1 MRGSRSSR
9 PPADEASHPKNHAMT
24 RARPDSDP
32 GAPSER
38 SAVIVR
44 ARLPRLLERLRR
56 ESVGDAAAG
65 VPAHLTMLYP
75 FVEPD
80 RLGGAVRERIAA
92 AAANH
97 RPFDYRL
104 AARAVWPDTVY
115 IRVDPEARFVRLQA
129 DLARA
134 FPGFPIYGTDA
145 TFQFVPHVTIAEGD
159 GIARATEAHPAWADL
174 PRTGRASSLEV
185 IARDGDGRWRLI
197 WRVPL
202 GRMSP

>member
-1 MRGSRSSR
+1 MVT
-9 PPADEASHPKNHAMT
+9 K
-24 RARPDSDP
+24 ARPGPDF

-44 ARLPRLLERLRR
+44 ARLPGALERLRR

-80 RLGGAVRERIAA
+80 RLTGAVRDRIAGIA
-92 AAANH
+92 PAH
-97 RPFDYRL
+97 RPFEYQL

-115 IRVDPEARFVRLQA
+115 VRVDPEMRFVRLQA

-134 FPGFPIYGTDA
+134 FPAYPIYGTDA
-145 TFQFVPHVTIAEGD
+145 TFEFVPHVTVAEGE
-159 GIARATEAHPAWADL
+159 GIARATPAHPAWTTL
-174 PRTGRASSLEV
+174 PRTGRASSVEV
-185 IARDGDGRWRLI
+185 IARGDDGRWRLI

>member
-1 MRGSRSSR
+1 MAASASPRRLT
-9 PPADEASHPKNHAMT
+9 PPADL
-24 RARPDSDP
+24 

-44 ARLPRLLERLRR
+44 ARLPGRLERMRR

-80 RLGGAVRERIAA
+80 RLGFAVRERVAA
-92 AAANH
+92 VAARH
-97 RPFDYRL
+97 RPFDYQL

-115 IRVDPEARFVRLQA
+115 VRVEPEVRFVTLQG

-145 TFQFVPHVTIAEGD
+145 SFEFVPHVTIGEGE
-159 GIARATEAHPAWADL
+159 GIARTTDVHPAWADL
-174 PRTGRASSLEV
+174 PRAGRASSLEV
-185 IARDGDGRWRLI
+185 IARGDDGRWRLI